1 MRYSGRGELLD
12 RFEGLLR
19 SRSPQ
24 KRGYS
29 FQDLWGSFLAENGFQ
44 VCANPKSAAPR
55 QTDILAKLD
64 DRYYLIETKWLKRPI
79 HSGDIDSLRSRLDR
93 TPPDVVGCIFTLSDY
108 RKPAIDA
115 VVDDRTR
122 EILLFNAQEVYALL
136 SSRASLVDLIE
147 RKKAALRTNAQ
158 VWFRDFSSRPSSVE
172 EDNLPINRLFLRNA
186 ENSAPW
192 ITRTDG
198 QVEVV
203 FSHETPHV
211 GNSFHQTF
219 VLAINL
225 DISEVAELGHALSVA
240 HRLFGLSETGS

>member
-29 FQDLWGSFLAENGFQ
+29 FQDLWGTFLAENGFQ

-225 DISEVAELGHALSVA
+225 DISEVAELGHSFSCAQTLWPI
-240 HRLFGLSETGS
+240 